1 MNKATKMIQYVLT
14 KSALASVLNQYFG
27 LVINNGTFGLDEI
40 SSRMQDGRPA
50 VEDADVRLVAR
61 ALADTVVQEVV
72 VNHNKVDLGPVQIEL
87 AIDGSVPSLDSP
99 LSEENTIYVA
109 IYVADYLRREIE
121 KIIPSRS
128 TSDKVA
134 VKLENVE
141 DLTTHKKLVRGL
153 GEFVITGSGLS
164 AKREGESLKLCA
176 LDGEEV
182 AAVTVLER
190 EGMGERIYAKLASAV
205 PGGTYQLQLLTRGYY
220 TPDAEPQMYSRKV
233 PVEAGESPAPHDPE
247 VTDVASEG
255 HEGEI
260 VIGTPFA
267 AIGTGLD
274 AFDPETGNIKMKWS
288 QDGVDKDAELEPVE
302 VTATKMSFVYPDAL
316 VGVPADTVVTFEITF
331 GETVKTKGSTL
342 VEE

>member
-72 VNHNKVDLGPVQIEL
+72 VNHNKVDLGPIQVEL
-87 AIDGSVPSLDSP
+87 AIDGSVPSLNSP
-99 LSEENTIYVA
+99 LTEENTIYVA

-164 AKREGESLKLCA
+164 AKREGESLKLCT

-182 AAVTVLER
+182 TAVTVLER
-190 EGMGERIYAKLASAV
+190 EGMGERIYAKLQSAV
-205 PGGTYQLQLLTRGYY
+205 PGGTYLLQLLSRGYY

-233 PVEAGESPAPHDPE
+233 PVEAVESPEPE

-267 AIGTGLD
+267 AIGSGLD
-274 AFDPETGNIKMKWS
+274 AFDPETGSVKVKWS
-288 QDGVDKDAELEPVE
+288 QGGVEKDAEIEPAE
-302 VTATKMSFVYPDAL
+302 VTATKMSFAYPDAL

-331 GETVKTKGSTL
+331 DETVKAKGSKL